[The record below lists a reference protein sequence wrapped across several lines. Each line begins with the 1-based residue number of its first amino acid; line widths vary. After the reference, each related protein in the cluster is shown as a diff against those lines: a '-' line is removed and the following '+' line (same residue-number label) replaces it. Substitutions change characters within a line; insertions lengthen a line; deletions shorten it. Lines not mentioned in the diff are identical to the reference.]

1 MNTHKLDSLSRTR
14 HLMGIALIILAVV
27 AASSVLLL
35 GAVPALAADFKM
47 GVLDPQEVLEKSK
60 AGKRSLDALKEYA
73 RTRQKVLAS
82 DEEELKT
89 FEKSFKDQEAT
100 LNEQQKREKQE
111 QFKGKIQAYQKRAQ
125 DFNQD
130 LAAKQKEMVDD
141 YMKRI
146 ATATKAVA
154 EKGGFSLVV
163 DKGSE
168 QTLRIV
174 IYNKDTID
182 LTEQVIKEF
191 DKQNPVK

>member
-1 MNTHKLDSLSRTR
+1 MKTHKVETITGTR
-14 HLMGIALIILAVV
+14 QILGGLLVAV
-27 AASSVLLL
+27 AALAACTVLIL

-60 AGKRSLDALKEYA
+60 AGKRSLEALKEYA

-82 DEEELKT
+82 DEEELKS
-89 FEKSFKDQEAT
+89 FEKSLKDQEAT
-100 LNEQQKREKQE
+100 LNDQQKREKQE
-111 QFKGKIQAYQKRAQ
+111 VFRAKIQAYQKRAQ

-130 LAAKQKEMVDD
+130 LAGKQKEMVDD

-146 ATATKAVA
+146 AAATKNVA

-182 LTEQVIKEF
+182 LTGEVIKEF
-191 DKQNPVK
+191 DRLNPVK